1 MAGPSEAAK
10 AADRNDSR
18 TLGEAAAQSLFS
30 ADNPLGVRH
39 RRRFIAN
46 PQPKIEPIEA
56 APIKEEVEV
65 EVDFPVLTE
74 EVGVESDLDAERL
87 EKAMSS
93 ILASDMAYA
102 IEQHLAIELP
112 KLIETALLNTKE
124 ELRTGVNE
132 TIALALRNFLARR
145 QPLVPQP
152 SDGLS

>member
-18 TLGEAAAQSLFS
+18 TLGEATAPPVVFS

-46 PQPKIEPIEA
+46 PQPKTEAIEA
-56 APIKEEVEV
+56 APIEEEV

-74 EVGVESDLDAERL
+74 EVGVEADLDAERL

-112 KLIETALLNTKE
+112 KLIETALLNSKE
-124 ELRTGVNE
+124 ELRMGVNE
-132 TIALALRNFLARR
+132 TVALALRNFLARR
-145 QPLVPQP
+145 QPLVPSP
-152 SDGLS
+152 PDGLG